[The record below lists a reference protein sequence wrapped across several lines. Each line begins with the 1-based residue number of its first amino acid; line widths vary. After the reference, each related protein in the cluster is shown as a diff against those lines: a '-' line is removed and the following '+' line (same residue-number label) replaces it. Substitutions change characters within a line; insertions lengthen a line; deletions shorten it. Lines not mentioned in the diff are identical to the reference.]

1 MIVDPYTPIDYF
13 FEVEGEPDLALITPK
28 LKINQ
33 RIFDI
38 GPTDQIFSAH
48 AILCDI
54 QRFFPLPFDARW
66 IFKEAQILQGN
77 ELRAFF
83 AAHKSDTSAPQILWK
98 KKPTSVPHLILRDG
112 RGMTADLVIEDEY
125 GERPLKI
132 AEKEWE
138 KQLLSLGFIKKISY
152 CCASDRVKSALSAL
166 LETGWKVRDGS
177 GRKVVPM
184 EKIHATVQESAGEL
198 YIEGSVHNT
207 PLSSVL
213 SVFKQGDLFLPV
225 SDSTVMLLDLPKQWK
240 TLTPT
245 MPRHHYGLLQD
256 VVSFTPAP
264 WEEKEPSSA
273 FQGKLYPYQ
282 QQGLSWLHFL
292 YRSGFH
298 GLLADEMGLG
308 KTVQLLAF
316 FSLLKNKGPILI
328 VMPSSLLVQ
337 WAREIARFLPQK
349 KVHLHHGVER
359 EIIDADIL
367 LTSYA
372 LLRQDREIFQQMRFH
387 VLILDEAQAIKNPA
401 SQTAQIACSLQAQFR
416 LAITG
421 TPIENRLSDLE
432 SLFRFLIPGFG
443 ELQPKKI
450 RPFLLRRTK
459 ESVALDL
466 PPRQE
471 QLVFVD
477 ISEEERAFYD
487 ETRRRLKASM
497 PQNHTQILTAI
508 LRLRQIA
515 CHPLLVDGPPTSSK
529 LERLLS
535 DIEEAEGHKILVYS
549 QFTEMLQ
556 LIATALQEKGI
567 SFVYLDGSTKDRAAV
582 VDQFQ
587 TDPNIS
593 VFLISMKAG
602 GVGLNLTAADYVM
615 LYDPWW
621 NAAAEEQAI
630 ARAHR
635 LGQEKP
641 VIIRRYIAA
650 GTIEERVLEL
660 KARKAH
666 LANEWVEGEELSIE
680 ELVGLISF

>member
-1 MIVDPYTPIDYF
+1 MIVDRYTPIDYF
-13 FEVEGEPDLALITPK
+13 FEVEGETDLALVTPK
-28 LKINQ
+28 LKIGQ
-33 RIFDI
+33 RAFDI
-38 GPTDQIFSAH
+38 GPTDQISPTH
-48 AILCDI
+48 AILCGV
-54 QRFFPLPFDARW
+54 QRFFPLPFPAKW
-66 IFKEAQILQGN
+66 ILKEAQILQGK

-83 AAHKSDTSAPQILWK
+83 AAHKSDAAAPPIVWK
-98 KKPTSVPHLILRDG
+98 KKPAPIPHLVLQDA
-112 RGMTADLVIEDEY
+112 RGMTADVVVEDEY
-125 GERPLKI
+125 GQRPLKI
-132 AEKEWE
+132 EEKEWE
-138 KQLLSLGFIKKISY
+138 KQLLSLGFIKKSNY
-152 CCASDRVKSALSAL
+152 CCASDRVKSVLAAL
-166 LETGWKVRDGS
+166 LQQGWKVRDAV
-177 GRKVVPM
+177 GRRVIPM
-184 EKIHATVQESAGEL
+184 EKIDACVRESQGEL
-198 YIEGSVHNT
+198 CIEGSVHDK
-207 PLSSVL
+207 PLASVL
-213 SVFKQGDLFLPV
+213 SVFQQGDLFLPV
-225 SDSTVMLLDLPKQWK
+225 SDGTVMLLDLPPAWK
-240 TLTPT
+240 TVSPSL
-245 MPRHHYGLLQD
+245 PRHHYGLLQD
-256 VVSFTPAP
+256 LVPFTPAP
-264 WEEKEPSSA
+264 WEEKEPSPA
-273 FQGKLYPYQ
+273 FQGTLYPYQ
-282 QQGLSWLHFL
+282 QQGLSWLYFL

-316 FSLLKNKGPILI
+316 FSLLENKGPILI

-337 WAREIARFLPQK
+337 WAREIARFLPAK
-349 KVHLHHGVER
+349 KVHLHHGAER
-359 EIIDADIL
+359 EMADADIL

-372 LLRQDREIFQQMRFH
+372 LLRQDREIFQQMHFH
-387 VLILDEAQAIKNPA
+387 ALILDEAQVIKNPA
-401 SQTAQIACSLQAQFR
+401 SQTAQIACSLRAQFR

-432 SLFRFLIPGFG
+432 SLFCFLIPGLG
-443 ELQPKKI
+443 ELLPKKI

-477 ISEEERAFYD
+477 ISEEERSFYD
-487 ETRRRLKASM
+487 GTRRRLKASM
-497 PQNHTQILTAI
+497 PQNHIQVLTAI

-515 CHPLLVDGPPTSSK
+515 CHPLLVEGPPMSSK
-529 LERLLS
+529 LERLLA
-535 DIEEAEGHKILVYS
+535 DIEEAVGHKILVYS

-556 LIATALQEKGI
+556 LIAAALQERGI

-587 TDPNIS
+587 NDPGIS
-593 VFLISMKAG
+593 VFLISLKAG

-660 KARKAH
+660 KAKKAH
-666 LANEWVEGEELSIE
+666 LASEWIKGEDLSIA
-680 ELVGLISF
+680 ELESLMHS

>member
-13 FEVEGEPDLALITPK
+13 FEVEGEIDLALITPK
-28 LKINQ
+28 LKIGQ
-33 RIFDI
+33 RLFDI
-38 GPTDQIFSAH
+38 GPTDQIFSTH
-48 AILCDI
+48 AILCDV
-54 QRFFPLPFDARW
+54 QRFFPLPFDSRW
-66 IFKEAQILQGN
+66 IFKEAQILQGK

-83 AAHKSDTSAPQILWK
+83 ADHRSDASAPPITWK
-98 KKPTSVPHLILRDG
+98 KKPAPIPHLILRDA
-112 RGMTADLVIEDEY
+112 RGMTVDLVVEDEY
-125 GERPLKI
+125 GERPLNLE
-132 AEKEWE
+132 EKEWE
-138 KQLLSLGFIKKISY
+138 KQLLSMGFIKKSSY
-152 CCASDRVKSALSAL
+152 CCSSDRVKLALSAL
-166 LETGWKVRDGS
+166 LEKGWKVRDGS

-184 EKIHATVQESAGEL
+184 EKVHATVRESAGEL
-198 YIEGSVHNT
+198 SIEGSVQNK

-213 SVFKQGDLFLPV
+213 SIFKQGDLFLPV
-225 SDSTVMLLDLPKQWK
+225 SDSTVMLLDLPTEWK
-240 TLTPT
+240 TLNPS

-273 FQGKLYPYQ
+273 FQGSLYPYQ

-308 KTVQLLAF
+308 KTVQLIAF
-316 FSLLKNKGPILI
+316 FSLLENKGPILI

-337 WAREIARFLPQK
+337 WAREIARFLPEK
-349 KVHLHHGVER
+349 KVHLHHGAER
-359 EIIDADIL
+359 EIADADIL

-432 SLFRFLIPGFG
+432 SLFQFLIPGFG

-497 PQNHTQILTAI
+497 PQNHIQILTAI

-515 CHPLLVDGPPTSSK
+515 CHPLLVGGPPLSSK

-535 DIEEAEGHKILVYS
+535 DIEEAVGHKILVYS

-556 LIATALQEKGI
+556 LIASALQERGI
-567 SFVYLDGSTKDRAAV
+567 TFVYLDGSTKDRAAV

-587 TDPNIS
+587 TDPRTS
-593 VFLISMKAG
+593 VFLISLKAG

-635 LGQEKP
+635 IGQEKP

-660 KARKAH
+660 KARKAD
-666 LANEWVEGEELSIE
+666 LANEWIEGEELSIE
-680 ELVGLISF
+680 DLEGLVQ